1 MPASA
6 RKDLHTDKDSCQQRQ
21 TQEAAQARWADTMN
35 RTIGHRRSGTCS
47 VTLGPDSSGPS
58 VVDVGLR
65 CSGYG
70 RQRAPGTVVLVHLRD
85 DPLSAEKAAVA
96 AVADS
101 GWDVGRGAEFEVSR
115 VEFGHARR
123 EVKRVDAGVSDAEDD
138 DVDPVG

>member
-1 MPASA
+1 MRVADPAQSGGSP
-6 RKDLHTDKDSCQQRQ
+6 LNG
-21 TQEAAQARWADTMN
+21 N
-35 RTIGHRRSGTCS
+35 RALLVHALRYGRH
-47 VTLGPDSSGPS
+47 
-58 VVDVGLR
+58 DVGLR

-70 RQRAPGTVVLVHLRD
+70 RQRALGTVVLVRLRD
-85 DPLSAEKAAVA
+85 DPLSAEKAAIA

-101 GWDVGRGAEFEVSR
+101 GRDVGRGAGFEISR